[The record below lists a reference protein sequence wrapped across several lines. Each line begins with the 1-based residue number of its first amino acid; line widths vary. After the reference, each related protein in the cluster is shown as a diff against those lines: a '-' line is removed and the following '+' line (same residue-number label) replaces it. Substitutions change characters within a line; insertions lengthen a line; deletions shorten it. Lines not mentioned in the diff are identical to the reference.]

1 MKKLVTLVA
10 LVLSTHAFAAD
21 VDLKATM
28 KQMKVEFKHAAEAQE
43 LGEMHT
49 AVKNLSDL
57 IEQSKRGNYPPEK
70 FDLYLEGFNKLSVAV
85 DSVEAELKSGNLEAA
100 KAELKQIDD
109 LRVEYHDKRNPSI
122 WSKIFG

>member
-43 LGEMHT
+43 LGEMQA